1 MICHIVLIKFNPN
14 TPDEEKEAIYSWLKN
29 LKSEIPEIRNRTAG
43 NELRKT
49 HNNYDLA
56 EVGSFENLESLE
68 TFRQHPA
75 HQKIRNMIRA
85 VGSWTVIDYEY

>member
-14 TPDEEKEAIYSWLKN
+14 TPDEKKEVIFSLLKN
-29 LKSEIPEIRNRTAG
+29 LKKEIPGIKEWSTG
-43 NELRKT
+43 KQLQKT
-49 HNNYDLA
+49 DNNYDLA

-75 HQKIRNMIRA
+75 HQKVRNMIRA